1 MVNGNSHSAIDN
13 LINMND
19 LKQWWDSVKGKN
31 IFGQEVTPLTEEG
44 MMDIAMSVSPAMGS
58 IRGGKVVKNTLDS
71 MLKKYFGGVKGKES
85 GVTLDDFA
93 SQIKFKNKINAAR
106 IKNQQVLDKYKIA
119 DPDKQGMVDPVS
131 ALLNYFSKN

>member
-31 IFGQEVTPLTEEG
+31 IFGQEVAPLTEEG
-44 MMDIAMSVSPAMGS
+44 MMDIAMSVSPSMGS

-71 MLKKYFGGVKGKES
+71 ILKKYFGGTKGQEYS
-85 GVTLDDFA
+85 ATLDDFA

-106 IKNQQVLDKYKIA
+106 MKNQQVLKKHGIA
-119 DPDKQGMVDPVS
+119 DPDKKGMVDPVS